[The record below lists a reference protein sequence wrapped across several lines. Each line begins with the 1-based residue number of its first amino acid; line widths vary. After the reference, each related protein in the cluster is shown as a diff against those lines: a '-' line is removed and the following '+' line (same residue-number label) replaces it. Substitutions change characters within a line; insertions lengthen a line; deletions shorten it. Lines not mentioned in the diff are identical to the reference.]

1 MTRDSRLLPLPAGDA
16 VLQFRDRPVNRGAQR
31 VIERL
36 GVNIGAR
43 RDKVRTEPESRARSE
58 TPLDGHPGLIDPERP
73 PEDPKL
79 SLDQRGKRRRRSMM
93 EVVVLD
99 VHGSGLVC
107 MKIFVEILRFDY
119 YQVSHEHFH

>member
-36 GVNIGAR
+36 GVNIGTR
-43 RDKVRTEPESRARSE
+43 RDKVRAEPESRARSK
-58 TPLDGHPGLIDPERP
+58 TPLDGQPGLINPDRP

-79 SLDQRGKRRRRSMM
+79 SLDQRGERWRRSVM
-93 EVVVLD
+93 EVVVVD
-99 VHGSGLVC
+99 VHGRGLVC